1 MFHAGSGEAVCV
13 TLVRSWWA
21 WRDTGGSAKGEVSIE
36 VTDRLL
42 MNINIKSDGTYL
54 IAPRLGEQSHGQTGV
69 RVFLRS
75 RKTRVLELMKEG
87 SFGFWWVI
95 GYAL

>member
-1 MFHAGSGEAVCV
+1 M
-13 TLVRSWWA
+13 TLVRSWRA
-21 WRDTGGSAKGEVSIE
+21 WRDTGGSAKGEVSIK
-36 VTDRLL
+36 VTDQLL
-42 MNINIKSDGTYL
+42 MNINIKLDGTYL
-54 IAPRLGEQSHGQTGV
+54 IAPRLGEQSHGRTGV

-75 RKTRVLELMKEG
+75 RKTCILELMKEG